1 MPIKSENKRAIT
13 GFPRN
18 SIKEKIVLPGVKKLS
33 VIVENPISSTGSN
46 AVRRLLDKLGKS
58 DSSNIFEAINSLSGF
73 ASTFGIKRV
82 NNGPEIRIE
91 GMATTI
97 P

>member
-1 MPIKSENKRAIT
+1 MR
-13 GFPRN
+13 
-18 SIKEKIVLPGVKKLS
+18 